1 MSLSAG
7 SRPRA
12 IAALLA
18 ATLLV
23 ASLLPC
29 PAPAEARVAAVHGHA
44 SHTGQLEAEHAG
56 QLEAEGG
63 AGHADC
69 DHPVPT
75 LRAPC
80 SCGCA
85 DTPGADA
92 SPARLPVS
100 LLAAACVA
108 FTGSDGEAAQPESCA
123 QPDSPHE
130 PIDHVPLRRA

>member
-1 MSLSAG
+1 MSPSAG

-12 IAALLA
+12 IAALLG

-29 PAPAEARVAAVHGHA
+29 PTPADGEARVAAAHGHA
-44 SHTGQLEAEHAG
+44 SHAGHLEAED
-56 QLEAEGG
+56 G

-69 DHPVPT
+69 GHPVPT
-75 LRAPC
+75 LRAAC

-92 SPARLPVS
+92 SLARLPVS
-100 LLAAACVA
+100 LLAAATVVSA
-108 FTGSDGEAAQPESCA
+108 GPGPLAAPA
-123 QPDSPHE
+123 DRGAPPDSPHE